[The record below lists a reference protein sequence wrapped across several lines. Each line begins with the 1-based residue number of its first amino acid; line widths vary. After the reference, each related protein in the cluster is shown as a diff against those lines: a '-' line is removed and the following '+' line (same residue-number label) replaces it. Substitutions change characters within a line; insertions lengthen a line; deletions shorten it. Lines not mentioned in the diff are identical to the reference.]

1 MRKESAEKE
10 LKKIR
15 ARKQECIEREKELE
29 HVIREKNK
37 EECMKILE
45 TFHISPEDLLELLKE
60 HEVEN
65 KRILKEREKSDV
77 EM

>member
-37 EECMKILE
+37 EKCMTILE
-45 TFHISPEDLLELLKE
+45 TFHISPEDLFEILKE
-60 HEVEN
+60 RDAEN

-77 EM
+77 DM